1 MRTDYVQLLKMAAAS
16 LRHASA
22 SGVMSSE
29 ASGGS
34 KVIVVN
40 HNRLNLGHLGV
51 SAGMRR
57 SGGHAPQPQSRGRS
71 GRCGRECRRVSLI

>member
-22 SGVMSSE
+22 SAVMSSE
-29 ASGGS
+29 ASGS

-71 GRCGRECRRVSLI
+71 GRCGRECHRVSLI